1 MFKNKRKNKRS
12 SYIYLIAAAITQF
25 ASIVVL
31 ICAIAA
37 KKKNPIAAM
46 LSILALEGGTAVLLW
61 AHVRKDLA
69 TLDVIGEEDDDDV
82 LEINITDDDVAAET
96 ESAVD

>member
-1 MFKNKRKNKRS
+1 MFKHKNKRS
-12 SYIYLIAAAITQF
+12 SYIYLIGAAITQF

-61 AHVRKDLA
+61 AHVRKDIES
-69 TLDVIGEEDDDDV
+69 LDVIGEENEDDV
-82 LEINITDDDVAAET
+82 LEINISDEDVAAET
-96 ESAVD
+96 EAAVD

>member
-1 MFKNKRKNKRS
+1 MFKNKNKRS

-31 ICAIAA
+31 ICSIAA

-69 TLDVIGEEDDDDV
+69 TLDVIGEEDDDV
-82 LEINITDDDVAAET
+82 MEINITDDEVAAET
-96 ESAVD
+96 EAAVD